1 MREHTDR
8 WLNFEAK
15 GETCIVVH
23 LAEYSCIYSLHQN
36 TNLLFFFVICE
47 SFKQNNIVWTVF
59 DFTSSHMFSY
69 IGVKVSGNQLDA

>member
-1 MREHTDR
+1 MYIQPSPKHK
-8 WLNFEAK
+8 L
-15 GETCIVVH
+15 VVF
-23 LAEYSCIYSLHQN
+23 S
-36 TNLLFFFVICE
+36 VICE